1 VMQHF
6 LPRHPGMFYSISA
19 TTRAPR
25 VGEEDGVNYYFM
37 EKDDFLRLRSAD
49 GFLECAE
56 FCGNFYGTPKEAVME
71 KLSMG
76 IDVLLEIEVQGALQV
91 MDSYPEGI
99 FIFIVP
105 PSMEELRS
113 RLVGRKTEEQSVIE
127 TRLDR
132 AKEELRLADRY
143 TYIVVNDVAERAAE
157 ELEAITT
164 AEEAKSERKFEFV
177 KENLL

>member
-1 VMQHF
+1 MRKGILYVVSGPSGAGKGTVMQHF

-71 KLSMG
+71 KLSDAG
-76 IDVLLEIEVQGALQV
+76 FNGDNLIPTTLNHGFYWSDKYNIVLLVDCRMPG
-91 MDSYPEGI
+91 
-99 FIFIVP
+99 
-105 PSMEELRS
+105 
-113 RLVGRKTEEQSVIE
+113 
-127 TRLDR
+127 
-132 AKEELRLADRY
+132 
-143 TYIVVNDVAERAAE
+143 
-157 ELEAITT
+157 
-164 AEEAKSERKFEFV
+164 
-177 KENLL
+177 